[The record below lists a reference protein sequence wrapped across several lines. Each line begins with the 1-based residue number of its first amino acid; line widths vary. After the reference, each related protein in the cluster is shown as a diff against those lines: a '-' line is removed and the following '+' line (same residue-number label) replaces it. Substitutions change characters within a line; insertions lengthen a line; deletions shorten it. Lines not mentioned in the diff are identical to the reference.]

1 MRIALYGPYMFE
13 LAVGL
18 RENPSN
24 DVRLFL
30 DEETLPRSLL
40 AEPQI
45 HDSGFVRI
53 GPWANR
59 RAILMPG
66 GAPITR
72 ALAEFDVA
80 LVTELGPIFAQHAD
94 TEYFFIPTGWD
105 LTCGPFPMRSRS
117 SRRRGIGDLS
127 AAVIATRLRSGIRAA
142 SGIWGAPF
150 MPFELAA
157 ARLGCVL
164 SADLPQPIDTSVFTP
179 NVEPEETTGE
189 SGCITIFHPARMMF
203 TPDPFLV
210 ETGQWKGND
219 ILLRGFADAI
229 DQGIDS
235 RLVLLDRGGSP
246 DQESARRLVHELG
259 LFDFVEWLSSGTS
272 AGFTWREL
280 ADLYRSADLV
290 VDEFGGWFGLV
301 ALEGASCGKPVL
313 NHVAADVMES
323 MHPDGHPFLQAQTA
337 REVRDVITLLADPDR
352 RAAIGH
358 ASRQWVLEHHDRN
371 VVARRCES
379 MLSALGLV

>member
-45 HDSGFVRI
+45 HDPGFVCI
-53 GPWANR
+53 GPWATR
-59 RAILMPG
+59 RAILRPR

-127 AAVIATRLRSGIRAA
+127 AVNKCFR
-142 SGIWGAPF
+142 
-150 MPFELAA
+150 
-157 ARLGCVL
+157 
-164 SADLPQPIDTSVFTP
+164 
-179 NVEPEETTGE
+179 
-189 SGCITIFHPARMMF
+189 
-203 TPDPFLV
+203 
-210 ETGQWKGND
+210 K
-219 ILLRGFADAI
+219 
-229 DQGIDS
+229 
-235 RLVLLDRGGSP
+235 
-246 DQESARRLVHELG
+246 
-259 LFDFVEWLSSGTS
+259 
-272 AGFTWREL
+272 
-280 ADLYRSADLV
+280 
-290 VDEFGGWFGLV
+290 
-301 ALEGASCGKPVL
+301 
-313 NHVAADVMES
+313 
-323 MHPDGHPFLQAQTA
+323 
-337 REVRDVITLLADPDR
+337 
-352 RAAIGH
+352 
-358 ASRQWVLEHHDRN
+358 
-371 VVARRCES
+371 
-379 MLSALGLV
+379 